1 MRSLVYGRFHMTI
14 RANQRSAALL
24 RKVVLLVTLFA
35 VASISISCA
44 DTRTTRMDA
53 WRGHPIEELI
63 IHWGA
68 PSGTAKLKD
77 GRRVY
82 TWISVYSLG
91 RNYRST
97 FTTSKDGI
105 IESWS
110 YHDAS
115 IPGKPK

>member
-1 MRSLVYGRFHMTI
+1 MTI
-14 RANQRSAALL
+14 SANHRKAALL
-24 RKVVLLVTLFA
+24 LKGALLVALLA
-35 VASISISCA
+35 VAAISISCA

-68 PSGTAKLKD
+68 PNGTAKLKD
-77 GRRVY
+77 GRKVY

>member
-1 MRSLVYGRFHMTI
+1 MTI
-14 RANQRSAALL
+14 RIQRRKTASLLKRALL
-24 RKVVLLVTLFA
+24 VALLA
-35 VASISISCA
+35 GAAISISCA
-44 DTRTTRMDA
+44 DTRTARMDA

-63 IHWGA
+63 EHWGA
-68 PSGTAKLKD
+68 PHGTAKLED

-82 TWISVYSLG
+82 TWITVHSLG

-97 FTTSKDGI
+97 FTTSKTGT

-115 IPGKPK
+115 IPGYPK